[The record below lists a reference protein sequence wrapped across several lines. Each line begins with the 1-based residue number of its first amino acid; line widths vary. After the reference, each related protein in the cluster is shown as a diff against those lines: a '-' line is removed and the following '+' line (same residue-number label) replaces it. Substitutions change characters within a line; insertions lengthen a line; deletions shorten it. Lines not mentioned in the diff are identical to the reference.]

1 MRLYDI
7 AFVCRSK
14 NAGPFHLT
22 IDLMFTDRAS
32 FDRVLHSPAFTPE
45 TIAGLYRTDA
55 SRNSSKG
62 GSGIGL
68 SIVKKIMEDHGGQVW
83 ATSKEGTGTTMY
95 LALRKYQEVPVHE

>member
-55 SRNSSKG
+55 SKVMIKPFERILTIKAVIPRLH
-62 GSGIGL
+62 GSG
-68 SIVKKIMEDHGGQVW
+68 SAEDTDVYGSQQHFPLG
-83 ATSKEGTGTTMY
+83 
-95 LALRKYQEVPVHE
+95 ALEL